1 MRAMS
6 CSGICLDKGKVPEAS
21 ISSCELSSTRPSTL
35 SGVLSSLVCAEE
47 WSFVYSLMWTT
58 SCMQALENSGMRFF
72 SLLFKRLSQR
82 ATVNLEMLVVK
93 SVFSSAASD
102 AFQVVWL

>member
-1 MRAMS
+1 
-6 CSGICLDKGKVPEAS
+6 
-21 ISSCELSSTRPSTL
+21 
-35 SGVLSSLVCAEE
+35 
-47 WSFVYSLMWTT
+47 
-58 SCMQALENSGMRFF
+58 MQALENSGMRFF